1 MFLAGKSLWI
11 SGKTFFFLEITCF
24 WPEQPLK
31 ISISSRKSLW
41 ISAKTFFLETTL
53 VLLEI
58 ASIQFENNENLGQV
72 RSRINLQKSPLLCEI
87 LATRLF
93 FTKVLSTLKKHPP
106 MQNFTYFRMYRK
118 RPKRRRISIVQSSL
132 VHFVSIQSA
141 VVYTNCHC
149 KYVESHKS
157 VGRSSSPSH
166 KT

>member
-1 MFLAGKSLWI
+1 MRGK
-11 SGKTFFFLEITCF
+11 ITCF
-24 WPEQPLK
+24 WPEKAFGFRRRP
-31 ISISSRKSLW
+31 
-41 ISAKTFFLETTL
+41 FFMEITL
-53 VLLEI
+53 VSLEI

-93 FTKVLSTLKKHPP
+93 FTKVQSTLKKHPP
-106 MQNFTYFRMYRK
+106 HVKFYNLSTAVTYFRMYRK

-141 VVYTNCHC
+141 VVYSNCHC